1 MRIVLTALIFLIGI
15 GFVLAGIG
23 FLVDPA
29 GSAANFGLAP
39 QGNQGLAV
47 LRADMTAFFVV
58 AGLAMLY
65 GAWKRDGDAM
75 LVAALLLGIAFA
87 GRLVGVFADGTY
99 PGFWLPMLGEAFV
112 VVVTLIASRVLPHH
126 IADGIDD

>member
-1 MRIVLTALIFLIGI
+1 MRIALTALIFLIGI
-15 GFVLAGIG
+15 GFVLAGLG
-23 FLVDPA
+23 FLIDPA
-29 GSAANFGLAP
+29 ASAANFGLAA

-87 GRLVGVFADGTY
+87 GRLVSVFTDGTY
-99 PGFWLPMLGEAFV
+99 PQFWLPMLGEAAV
-112 VVVTLIASRVLPHH
+112 VIVTLIASRVLPHH